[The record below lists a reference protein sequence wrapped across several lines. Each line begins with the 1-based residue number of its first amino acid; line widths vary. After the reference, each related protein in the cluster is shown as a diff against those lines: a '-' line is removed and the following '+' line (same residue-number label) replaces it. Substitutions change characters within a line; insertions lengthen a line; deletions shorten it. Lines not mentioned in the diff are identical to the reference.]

1 MTATSSPSTTA
12 TTTATTTT
20 MAYGAE
26 DDSTSTGHLRRWI
39 DELDNLERLL
49 SMQEQLLTD
58 GGPIDEAETARAIF
72 RPPSGLSVLPAEL
85 VPWATTLADRNDD
98 LLRRARRLVADAPP
112 PVRAPTSNHVDVV
125 AVGFD
130 ARA

>member
-1 MTATSSPSTTA
+1 MTATSSPSTIAA
-12 TTTATTTT
+12 TTA
-20 MAYGAE
+20 MADGADNE
-26 DDSTSTGHLRRWI
+26 SASTEHLRRWI

-72 RPPSGLSVLPAEL
+72 RPPSGLSVMPAEL
-85 VPWATTLADRNDD
+85 LPWATTLAERNDD
-98 LLRRARRLVADAPP
+98 LLRRARQLAADAPP
-112 PVRAPTSNHVDVV
+112 PVRAPMSNRVDVV
-125 AVGFD
+125 SVGFD

>member
-12 TTTATTTT
+12 TTTA

-26 DDSTSTGHLRRWI
+26 DESASIEQLRRWI

-72 RPPSGLSVLPAEL
+72 RPPSGLSVMPAEL
-85 VPWATTLADRNDD
+85 APWATTLAERNDD
-98 LLRRARRLVADAPP
+98 LLRRARQLAADAPP
-112 PVRAPTSNHVDVV
+112 PVRAPTSKHVSVV
-125 AVGFD
+125 SVGFD

>member
-1 MTATSSPSTTA
+1 MTATSSQTTTA
-12 TTTATTTT
+12 TTTA

-26 DDSTSTGHLRRWI
+26 DESAPTEHLRRWI

-49 SMQEQLLTD
+49 SMQEQLLID
-58 GGPIDEAETARAIF
+58 GGPIDEAETSRAIF

-98 LLRRARRLVADAPP
+98 LLRRARHLVADAPPP
-112 PVRAPTSNHVDVV
+112 PVRAPTSKHVDIVS
-125 AVGFD
+125 VGFD

>member
-12 TTTATTTT
+12 TTTA

-26 DDSTSTGHLRRWI
+26 DESASTEHLRRWI

-72 RPPSGLSVLPAEL
+72 RPTSGLSVLPAEL

-98 LLRRARRLVADAPP
+98 LLRRARQLGADVPP
-112 PVRAPTSNHVDVV
+112 PVRAPMSKHVDVV

>member
-1 MTATSSPSTTA
+1 MTATSSTSTTA
-12 TTTATTTT
+12 TET
-20 MAYGAE
+20 AYGAE
-26 DDSTSTGHLRRWI
+26 DESAPTEHLRRWI

-72 RPPSGLSVLPAEL
+72 RPPSGLSILPAEL
-85 VPWATTLADRNDD
+85 VPWSMTLADRNDD
-98 LLRRARRLVADAPP
+98 LLRRSRHLVADAPP
-112 PVRAPTSNHVDVV
+112 PPPAPVRAPTSKHVDIVSL
-125 AVGFD
+125 GFD

>member
-12 TTTATTTT
+12 TMTATVTT

-26 DDSTSTGHLRRWI
+26 DESASTDHLRRWI
-39 DELDNLERLL
+39 AELDNLERLL

-58 GGPIDEAETARAIF
+58 GGPIDEAETTRAIF
-72 RPPSGLSVLPAEL
+72 RPPSGLSALPAEL
-85 VPWATTLADRNDD
+85 LPWATTLAERNDD
-98 LLRRARRLVADAPP
+98 LLRRARQLVADGPP
-112 PVRAPTSNHVDVV
+112 AVRAPTIKHVDIVS
-125 AVGFD
+125 VGFD

>member
-1 MTATSSPSTTA
+1 MTATSSQTTTA
-12 TTTATTTT
+12 TTTA

-26 DDSTSTGHLRRWI
+26 DESAPTEHLRRWI

-49 SMQEQLLTD
+49 SMQEQLLID
-58 GGPIDEAETARAIF
+58 GGPIDEAETSRAIF

>member
-1 MTATSSPSTTA
+1 
-12 TTTATTTT
+12 

-26 DDSTSTGHLRRWI
+26 DESASTEHLRRWI

-85 VPWATTLADRNDD
+85 VPWATALADRNDD
-98 LLRRARRLVADAPP
+98 LLRRARQIVADAPP
-112 PVRAPTSNHVDVV
+112 PVRAPTSKHVDIVS
-125 AVGFD
+125 VGFD

>member
-12 TTTATTTT
+12 TTTTTA
-20 MAYGAE
+20 MAYGTE
-26 DDSTSTGHLRRWI
+26 DESASTEHLRRWI

-72 RPPSGLSVLPAEL
+72 RPTSGLSVLPAEL

-98 LLRRARRLVADAPP
+98 LLRRARQLGADVPP
-112 PVRAPTSNHVDVV
+112 PLRAPTSKHVDIVS
-125 AVGFD
+125 VGFD

>member
-1 MTATSSPSTTA
+1 
-12 TTTATTTT
+12 
-20 MAYGAE
+20 MAFGAE
-26 DDSTSTGHLRRWI
+26 AESASIEHLRRWI

-72 RPPSGLSVLPAEL
+72 RPTSGLSVLPAEL

-98 LLRRARRLVADAPP
+98 LLRRARQLVADGPP
-112 PVRAPTSNHVDVV
+112 AVRAPTIKHVDIVS
-125 AVGFD
+125 VGFD